1 MAFPKTTWTHAD
13 VASSDLVPLFRSCDA
28 VVHLAWRIQPSR
40 NLELLENVNV
50 TGSRRVFE
58 AVEEAEV
65 PALVYASSGGAY
77 SEGPKDRA
85 VDESWPTDGV
95 ARAITDG
102 RRRRWSAS
110 STPSRHER
118 PKSGSCASG
127 RV

>member
-1 MAFPKTTWTHAD
+1 MAYPKTTWTHAD

-40 NLELLENVNV
+40 KLEVLERVNV

-65 PALVYASSGGAY
+65 PAVIYASSVGAY

-95 ARAITDG
+95 VLRAAIFEDL
-102 RRRRWSAS
+102 S
-110 STPSRHER
+110 
-118 PKSGSCASG
+118 
-127 RV
+127 